1 MITVSYSQINACV
14 GDLAGN
20 AEKVISAC
28 RNAEE
33 QGVNLVIFPELCLIG
48 YPPED
53 LVLMPS
59 FQDRAM
65 QAAEQL
71 AEGLKDLPAAVVG
84 GLWRDGENLYNAALL
99 IEHGRIVRRQYK
111 HHLPNYGVFDEK
123 RVFACGPLP
132 EPFVW
137 KETRIGLFICE
148 DLWEEEAT
156 LHMAGQRPEI
166 LLSINASPFERGK
179 MEARLEVAR
188 EVISQC
194 GAPLM
199 YVNCVGGQDEIVFDG
214 RSFVM
219 DGTGEILHEAA
230 AFSEQPI
237 GARFTVSGKTIA
249 PITEERWRPEPEM
262 LELLYLA
269 MMTGLRDYVEKNG
282 FPGVVIGLSGG
293 IDSAL
298 TACVAVDALGHER
311 VHCVM
316 MPSKYTSDI
325 SVVDATKLATELQVS
340 YNILT
345 ISQGME
351 AVEGM
356 LHGMKDQLSG
366 LTLENIQPRLRTL
379 LLMAISNAT
388 GKILL
393 TTGNKSEMA
402 TGYATLYGDMC
413 GAYNV
418 LKDLYKM
425 EVYALSEWRNFHVPM
440 GGLGPK
446 GQVIPE
452 RIITRPP
459 SAELKHDQTDQDTL
473 PPYATLD
480 AILKGLIEERASME
494 ELVARGFD
502 QALVERVAKMLF
514 QSEYK
519 RRQAPPGVK
528 LSPMSFGRDRR
539 YPLTNKFKL

>member
-20 AEKVISAC
+20 TEKVVAAC
-28 RNAEE
+28 RSAKE
-33 QGVNLVIFPELCLIG
+33 QGVNLLIFPELCLIG

-65 QAAEQL
+65 RTAGEL
-71 AEGLKDLPAAVVG
+71 AEKLKDSPAVIVG
-84 GLWRDGENLYNAALL
+84 GIWREGERLFNAAFMMEGGK
-99 IEHGRIVRRQYK
+99 IIRRQYK

-123 RVFACGPLP
+123 RVFTCGPLP
-132 EPFVW
+132 EAFSW
-137 KETRIGLFICE
+137 KDTKIGLFICE
-148 DLWEEEAT
+148 DLWEDEAA
-156 LHMAGQRPEI
+156 LHMAPQQPEL

-179 MEARLEVAR
+179 MEARMEVAR
-188 EVISQC
+188 EMIGRC
-194 GAPLM
+194 GAPLV

-219 DGTGEILHEAA
+219 DGTGEVVAQGEA
-230 AFSEQPI
+230 FVEEVLGP
-237 GARFTVSGKTIA
+237 GLRVSGKELHLVS
-249 PITEERWRPEPEM
+249 TETRKPEPET
-262 LELLYLA
+262 LELFYLA
-269 MMTGLRDYVEKNG
+269 MMTGVRDYVEKNG

-298 TACVAVDALGHER
+298 TACVAVDALGRER

-325 SVVDATKLATELQVS
+325 SVVDATKLATELGVG

-366 LTLENIQPRLRTL
+366 LTLENIQPRLRAL

-425 EVYALSEWRNFHVPM
+425 EVYALSEWRNIQVPP
-440 GGLGPK
+440 GGKGPS
-446 GQVIPE
+446 GQIIPE

-459 SAELKHDQTDQDTL
+459 SAELRHDQTDQDTL

-480 AILKGLIEERASME
+480 AILKGLIEERASLE
-494 ELVARGFD
+494 ELVSRGFD
-502 QALVERVAKMLF
+502 QAMVERIARMLF
-514 QSEYK
+514 LSEYK

-539 YPLTNKFKL
+539 YPLTNKFRL